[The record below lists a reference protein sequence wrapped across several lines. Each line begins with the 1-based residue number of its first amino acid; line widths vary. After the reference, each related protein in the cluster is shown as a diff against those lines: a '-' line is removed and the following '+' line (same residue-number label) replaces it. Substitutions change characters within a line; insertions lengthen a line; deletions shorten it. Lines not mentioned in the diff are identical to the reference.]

1 LIGEG
6 FDSFRNFDGMAENKK
21 NQKSK
26 KKVILIRMDVYEIQ
40 FFLLIPREQC
50 LFLVLHIEMDRKEK
64 NHKFQ
69 VENKKIKRAKK
80 KSDID

>member
-21 NQKSK
+21 KSK
-26 KKVILIRMDVYEIQ
+26 
-40 FFLLIPREQC
+40 EQ
-50 LFLVLHIEMDRKEK
+50 
-64 NHKFQ
+64 
-69 VENKKIKRAKK
+69 K